1 MSPFKHYFGQTI
13 TTDTD
18 PDKQVVCDRSFIA
31 HQTIAAADVT
41 LADTNGV
48 HLAKTNPAINVAATC
63 VAAAASAVTDILTVS
78 STVAIGA
85 DANVLSILLTTAA
98 GDTLAVTKNSPDTDG
113 IINIALAN
121 TTASKNTASAIQ
133 TAIRALTSVSG
144 VTVTAFTCAAG
155 GNWDTAAIATGET
168 EAVDFTGGLS
178 PVDVITTGILPLS
191 VPRNI
196 TATSGGTSGDIKAV
210 QVTIT
215 GTNFNDEVIT
225 EVLPVFTV
233 NTATTVVGSL
243 AFKTVTSI
251 SIPAHDG
258 LGATTEIGFG
268 TKFGIPYLLE
278 ADELVIVKLFNKAA
292 DTGTVTADAVYLEKN
307 VFALNGT
314 ADGTKAI
321 DLYIIV

>member
-1 MSPFKHYFGQTI
+1 MTPYKHGYGQI
-13 TTDTD
+13 IDTD
-18 PDKQVVCDRSFIA
+18 AADASCDRGFIA
-31 HQTIAAADVT
+31 HQNIAAADVT

-63 VAAAASAVTDILTVS
+63 VVAAASAETDILTVS
-78 STVAIGA
+78 STVALGA
-85 DANVLSILLTTAA
+85 DANVLSILLTTAE
-98 GDTLAVTKNSPDTDG
+98 DDVLAVSKNTPDTDG
-113 IINIALAN
+113 IINISLAK
-121 TTASKNTASAIQ
+121 TTASYNTASKIQ
-133 TAIRALTSVSG
+133 VAVRSLASVNG
-144 VTVTAFTCAAG
+144 VSVAAFTCAAG
-155 GNWDTAAIATGET
+155 GDWDTAAVATGEDG
-168 EAVDFTGGLS
+168 AVDFSGGLS

-210 QVTIT
+210 QVTIV
-215 GTNFNDEVIT
+215 GTNYNDEVIT
-225 EVLPVFTV
+225 EVLPIFTA
-233 NTATTVVGSL
+233 NSATTVTGSL

-278 ADELVIVKLFNKAA
+278 SAELVILKFFNKAV
-292 DTGTVTADAVYLEKN
+292 DSGTVTADATDLEKN

-314 ADGTKAI
+314 ADGAKEI
-321 DLYIIV
+321 DLYMIV